1 MPASTTARPRPD
13 FRKINREAPER
24 PCSSS
29 GASCSICGKGRSAK
43 GNYQPSLGDI
53 ITGETHKGGITAY
66 RREVP
71 DTPVKIT
78 VAELTETTV
87 MHKKM
92 SAPEVGRH
100 NLQTVKVENPSIR
113 PRGGQKHICKCS

>member
-1 MPASTTARPRPD
+1 MRKRGYRP
-13 FRKINREAPER
+13 NLE
-24 PCSSS
+24 S
-29 GASCSICGKGRSAK
+29 
-43 GNYQPSLGDI
+43 I
-53 ITGETHKGGITAY
+53 ITDETNEGSIAAY

-78 VAELTETTV
+78 VAELAETTV

-100 NLQTVKVENPSIR
+100 NLQTVKVRNPSIR

>member
-1 MPASTTARPRPD
+1 MKEVSKPIGV
-13 FRKINREAPER
+13 K
-24 PCSSS
+24 
-29 GASCSICGKGRSAK
+29 
-43 GNYQPSLGDI
+43 YQ
-53 ITGETHKGGITAY
+53 
-66 RREVP
+66 
-71 DTPVKIT
+71 KIT
-78 VAELTETTV
+78 VAELPETIV

>member
-1 MPASTTARPRPD
+1 MES
-13 FRKINREAPER
+13 
-24 PCSSS
+24 
-29 GASCSICGKGRSAK
+29 
-43 GNYQPSLGDI
+43 I
-53 ITGETHKGGITAY
+53 ITDETNEESVQPYGCEI
-66 RREVP
+66 P
-71 DTPVKIT
+71 DTPVRIT
-78 VAELTETTV
+78 VAELAETTV